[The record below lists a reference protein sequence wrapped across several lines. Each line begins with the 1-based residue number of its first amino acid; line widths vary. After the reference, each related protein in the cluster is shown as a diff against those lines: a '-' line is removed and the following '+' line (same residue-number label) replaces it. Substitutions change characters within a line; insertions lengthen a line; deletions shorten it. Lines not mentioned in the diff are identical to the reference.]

1 MAFNITNLFN
11 NINNNANVS
20 NNINNAG
27 QADSGQNVNNGQTA
41 NSKEVIETLKNMME
55 GDILSGLVT
64 DINNDNITLRLNNGQ
79 QLLARLAQNQLVQI
93 GQNMTFLLENNIT
106 DTIILKPLMSD
117 GQQAYMIN
125 KALGT
130 AGYPS
135 TEENVNLIKELI
147 NMNMPV
153 DTDTISEMMKNTVHF
168 PEADINTIANLMK
181 LEIPVTS
188 DNIAQFEAYKSYEH
202 SIMGELNNIGQDIS
216 SMVAELINSSEYDK
230 GISILDSTINTLYQ
244 TGSGKTAQN
253 SEQIYNSSDGVVKLS
268 DNQDNAQKAA
278 GVDSQQ
284 LNSYMDKDSL
294 GRLVSKI
301 SDTFGSNAQNIIN
314 AIKDGNLS
322 TKELLM
328 NINELLKNSHSEGDA
343 AGLINSKEYGALLKQ
358 ITAETMMLTPAAVA
372 EENSIKNFY
381 KRLKS
386 SIDNITDNLQKSAQG
401 SSLAKDM
408 SQIKSNIDFMNDLNK
423 NMTFVQLP
431 VKFSES
437 AGNGDLYVFTN
448 KKTLKNGTDKVSAL
462 LHLDMD
468 NLGPMDIYVN
478 LSGKNVSTNF
488 CLESEEMLDFVYSNI
503 DKLNERLT
511 KLGYIT
517 KFEMKLTQDNQ
528 KGIDFVDDFIN
539 KDNPPVKIS
548 QYVFDIKA

>member
-125 KALGT
+125 NALGV

-216 SMVAELINSSEYDK
+216 STAAELINSSEYDK

-253 SEQIYNSSDGVVKLS
+253 SEQIYNSSDGAVKLS
-268 DNQDNAQKAA
+268 GNQDNAQKAS
-278 GVDSQQ
+278 GIDSQQ

-314 AIKDGNLS
+314 AIKDGNIS

-358 ITAETMMLTPAAVA
+358 MTAETMMLTPAAVA

-448 KKTLKNGTDKVSAL
+448 KKALKNGTDKVSAL

>member
-27 QADSGQNVNNGQTA
+27 QADSGPNVNNGQTA

-125 KALGT
+125 NALVA

-216 SMVAELINSSEYDK
+216 STVAELINSSEYDK

-253 SEQIYNSSDGVVKLS
+253 SEQIYNSSDGAVKLS

-294 GRLVSKI
+294 GQLVSKI

-314 AIKDGNLS
+314 AIKDGNIS

-328 NINELLKNSHSEGDA
+328 NINELLKNSHSKVDA

-358 ITAETMMLTPAAVA
+358 MTAETMMLTPAAVA

-448 KKTLKNGTDKVSAL
+448 KKALKNGTDKVSAL

>member
-1 MAFNITNLFN
+1 M
-11 NINNNANVS
+11 
-20 NNINNAG
+20 
-27 QADSGQNVNNGQTA
+27 
-41 NSKEVIETLKNMME
+41 
-55 GDILSGLVT
+55 
-64 DINNDNITLRLNNGQ
+64 
-79 QLLARLAQNQLVQI
+79 
-93 GQNMTFLLENNIT
+93 
-106 DTIILKPLMSD
+106 
-117 GQQAYMIN
+117 
-125 KALGT
+125 
-130 AGYPS
+130 
-135 TEENVNLIKELI
+135 
-147 NMNMPV
+147 
-153 DTDTISEMMKNTVHF
+153 
-168 PEADINTIANLMK
+168 
-181 LEIPVTS
+181 
-188 DNIAQFEAYKSYEH
+188 
-202 SIMGELNNIGQDIS
+202 
-216 SMVAELINSSEYDK
+216 AELINSSEYDK

-253 SEQIYNSSDGVVKLS
+253 SEQIYNSSDGAVKLS

-294 GRLVSKI
+294 GQLVSKI

-314 AIKDGNLS
+314 AIKDGNIS

-328 NINELLKNSHSEGDA
+328 NINELLKNSHSKVDA

-358 ITAETMMLTPAAVA
+358 MTAETMMLTPAAVA

-448 KKTLKNGTDKVSAL
+448 KKALKNGTDKVSAL

>member
-328 NINELLKNSHSEGDA
+328 NINKLLKNSHSEGDA

-358 ITAETMMLTPAAVA
+358 MTAETMMLTPAAVA

>member
-27 QADSGQNVNNGQTA
+27 QTDSGPNVNNGQTA

-64 DINNDNITLRLNNGQ
+64 DINNDKITLRLNNGQ

-106 DTIILKPLMSD
+106 DTIILKPRMSD

-125 KALGT
+125 NALVA

-216 SMVAELINSSEYDK
+216 STVAELINSSEYDK
-230 GISILDSTINTLYQ
+230 GISILDNTINTLYQ
-244 TGSGKTAQN
+244 TGSGETAQN

-294 GRLVSKI
+294 GQLVSRI

-328 NINELLKNSHSEGDA
+328 NINELLKNSHSKVDA
-343 AGLINSKEYGALLKQ
+343 AGLINSKEYGTLLKQ
-358 ITAETMMLTPAAVA
+358 MTAETMMLTPAAVA

-448 KKTLKNGTDKVSAL
+448 KKALKNGTDKVSAL

>member
-125 KALGT
+125 NALVA

-188 DNIAQFEAYKSYEH
+188 DNIVQFEAYKSYEH

-216 SMVAELINSSEYDK
+216 STAAELINSSEYDK

-253 SEQIYNSSDGVVKLS
+253 SEQIYNSSDGAVKLS
-268 DNQDNAQKAA
+268 GNQDNTQKAA
-278 GVDSQQ
+278 GIDSQQ

-314 AIKDGNLS
+314 AIKDGNIS

-328 NINELLKNSHSEGDA
+328 NINELLKNSHSKGDA

-358 ITAETMMLTPAAVA
+358 MTAETMMLTPAAVA

-448 KKTLKNGTDKVSAL
+448 KKALKNGTDKVSAL

-488 CLESEEMLDFVYSNI
+488 CLESEEMLDFVYSNM

>member
-27 QADSGQNVNNGQTA
+27 QTDSGPNVNNGQTA

-125 KALGT
+125 NALVA

-216 SMVAELINSSEYDK
+216 STVAELINSSEYDK

-253 SEQIYNSSDGVVKLS
+253 SEQIYNSSDGAVKLS
-268 DNQDNAQKAA
+268 GNQDNAQKAA
-278 GVDSQQ
+278 DIDSQQ

-314 AIKDGNLS
+314 AIKDGNIS

-358 ITAETMMLTPAAVA
+358 MTAETMMLTPAAVA

-431 VKFSES
+431 VKFLES

-448 KKTLKNGTDKVSAL
+448 KKALKNGTDKVSAL